1 MWNDKSVVV
10 PIRGNILQRRFRDV
24 RTLSGALIAGLSDAD
39 ASAQSMPDA
48 SPAKWHL
55 ASTTWFFENFVLRKF
70 VPDYREFDP
79 GLSFLLNE
87 ETGARLPRSSRGLL
101 TRPALER
108 ILDYG
113 AHVDAAMDRA
123 IDRISPEAQ
132 ALVELGC
139 NHEER
144 HQELITTDTLHLFSQ
159 NPLGSAAWNMPGAR
173 ESVAAPPL
181 VWTSGRHG
189 AVEVGASGVAFAFE
203 YERPRHTQWL
213 ETHRLANRLVTNGEW
228 LLFMDAGGYEDVRL
242 WLPDGWAW
250 VRANRIEAP
259 LYWRRDQSGDWGR
272 QFGLGGSSEFNIG
285 APVRNISYF
294 EADAFARWAGARLPT
309 EIEWE
314 SAAEELDPSA
324 GTFLDKA
331 EAVEPQPAPDRPGP
345 TQMFGDLWEWTQ
357 SAFQAY
363 PLFRP
368 MMEIGEYN
376 GKFMSGR
383 HVLKGG
389 SCATPRGHMRASYR
403 NSLLP
408 HQRWQFTGLRLAR
421 DD

>member
-39 ASAQSMPDA
+39 ASVQSMPDA

-144 HQELITTDTLHLFSQ
+144 HQELITTDTIHLFSQ
-159 NPLGSAAWNMPGAR
+159 N
-173 ESVAAPPL
+173 
-181 VWTSGRHG
+181 
-189 AVEVGASGVAFAFE
+189 
-203 YERPRHTQWL
+203 
-213 ETHRLANRLVTNGEW
+213 
-228 LLFMDAGGYEDVRL
+228 
-242 WLPDGWAW
+242 
-250 VRANRIEAP
+250 
-259 LYWRRDQSGDWGR
+259 
-272 QFGLGGSSEFNIG
+272 
-285 APVRNISYF
+285 
-294 EADAFARWAGARLPT
+294 
-309 EIEWE
+309 
-314 SAAEELDPSA
+314 
-324 GTFLDKA
+324 
-331 EAVEPQPAPDRPGP
+331 
-345 TQMFGDLWEWTQ
+345 
-357 SAFQAY
+357 
-363 PLFRP
+363 
-368 MMEIGEYN
+368 
-376 GKFMSGR
+376 
-383 HVLKGG
+383 
-389 SCATPRGHMRASYR
+389 
-403 NSLLP
+403 
-408 HQRWQFTGLRLAR
+408 
-421 DD
+421 